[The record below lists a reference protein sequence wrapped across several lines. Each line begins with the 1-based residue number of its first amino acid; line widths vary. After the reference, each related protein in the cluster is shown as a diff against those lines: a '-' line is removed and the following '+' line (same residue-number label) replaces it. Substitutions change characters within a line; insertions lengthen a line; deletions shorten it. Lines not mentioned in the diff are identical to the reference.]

1 VTQTRQER
9 PGGVTTRGSRRWITL
24 FGSAAV
30 CLTLTACQAPLPQV
44 TFYGDRNAVES
55 APTRWCAVDTTA
67 QQVNCTQ
74 ASADQVQRLG
84 LQAGQPVQINVPGDV
99 GDQPWGVYFRYLD
112 ATGQLLDGRSEIF
125 TDGRLAYTL
134 HPFHD
139 DDQLVYVEVQSGFV
153 LMAGATSGIDFAASQ
168 GWLLL
173 IDPIQPSPAAA
184 Q

>member
-1 VTQTRQER
+1 MKKIAVT
-9 PGGVTTRGSRRWITL
+9 VSL
-24 FGSAAV
+24 VALAACV
-30 CLTLTACQAPLPQV
+30 RT
-44 TFYGDRNAVES
+44 NAALIDPAVHL
-55 APTRWCAVDTTA
+55 APTCSDAVKLYT
-67 QQVNCTQ
+67 
-74 ASADQVQRLG
+74 SADQVQRLG